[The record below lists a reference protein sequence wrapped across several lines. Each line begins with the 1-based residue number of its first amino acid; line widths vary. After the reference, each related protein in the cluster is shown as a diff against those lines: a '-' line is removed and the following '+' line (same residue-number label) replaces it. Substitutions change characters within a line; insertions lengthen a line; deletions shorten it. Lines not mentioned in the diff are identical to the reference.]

1 MKRLVFVLLAFSVLS
16 PAFSQS
22 AITLADKILDNG
34 KEYYAQGDYLPAL
47 TLFQQAVA
55 DPVLRSRPE
64 PYLWLAKTYFAV
76 LDPVNAS
83 LNLEYFIQN
92 FPRDPGQTE
101 AVYLKGRLAYALN
114 DPEKALQ
121 AFGQFLEISP
131 AGEQVA
137 NALFWMGESAW
148 MLGRFDDAASFYVR
162 IVQGYPASFKL
173 EASRYRL
180 AVIDLKQRE
189 EELLKLLRWSHS
201 ESMNSAEEFQRRE
214 KAYQLSLAS
223 LQKKL
228 ADVQTTDTGAKTTSL
243 EDTIKQKDAQIAALK
258 LQMAG
263 GSERVVTETVDQT
276 ALINLLELKSRALDL
291 KSFYLTWKA
300 TNEK

>member
-1 MKRLVFVLLAFSVLS
+1 MKRLVLVLLVLS
-16 PAFSQS
+16 GVPFLAAQEGP
-22 AITLADKILDNG
+22 TLADQILENG
-34 KEYYAQGDYLPAL
+34 KDYYTQGNYLPAL

-55 DPVLRSRPE
+55 DPAFRSRPE
-64 PYLWLAKTYFAV
+64 PYFWLAKTYFAI

-83 LNLEYFIQN
+83 SNLEYYIQN

-101 AVYLKGRLAYALN
+101 AAYLKGRVAFAQN

-121 AFGQFLEISP
+121 AFSQFLEIAP

-137 NALFWMGESAW
+137 NALFWMGEAAW
-148 MLGRFDDAASFYVR
+148 ALGRSSEAAAFYTRV
-162 IVQGYPASFKL
+162 VQGYPSSFKL

-180 AVIDLKQRE
+180 AVLELQQRE

-214 KAYQLSLAS
+214 KAYQVAAAA

-228 ADVQTTDTGAKTTSL
+228 AEFQTTDTGSKTTAL
-243 EDTIKQKDAQIAALK
+243 EETIKQKDAQIAALK

-263 GSERVVTETVDQT
+263 GSERLVAETVDQT
-276 ALINLLELKSRALDL
+276 ALISLLELKSRALDL